1 MLREEGRKAGDRF
14 LIEHGDDI
22 GKTST
27 LDIDQLLAE
36 MQ

>member
-1 MLREEGRKAGDRF
+1 MLKEEGRKAAAGLVVTGGED
-14 LIEHGDDI
+14 H

-36 MQ
+36 L